1 MNKLCIFILI
11 MGLSL
16 SSYANNISIQ
26 RVSLVD
32 TNKTAKTVVLKINI
46 SWENSWRD
54 DINWDAAWIF
64 FKYKEPKDSVW
75 RWRHGTMSKTGNFP
89 GNSNAALRFVVP
101 DDLKGAF
108 LYRQANGSGNIKS
121 DSLTFLWNY
130 GNDGVTNI
138 DSAEVRVFATEM
150 VYVSEG
156 MFSIGDGN
164 GQQRS
169 FYSFQLKNAPNNYV
183 TITDKWSPLIN
194 TFINNNTGGID
205 DINLYRDGIRVSG
218 LDGLDIDGDKSSDY
232 TNFPTGYRAFYAMK
246 YEVTQGQYADFLNTL
261 SLKDTNN
268 NMFYVDTF
276 RLKRVHPKHK
286 QALQNLDPFLGNIP
300 TESYRHT
307 ISLDTV
313 EVKYRVSRPDRA
325 YGMSNQIHFVSF
337 IDWAG
342 LRPMTELEFEKACR
356 GPLPPYYWTP
366 TGITMRN
373 DTTIKWFGG
382 DWAWGNDTT
391 TPRTNN
397 FYGGQNI
404 LNFSGI
410 ENGTESFT
418 NYNILKRYINPQ
430 GSASILGNI
439 AGMFTFT
446 GGDDGRGPFRVGIFA
461 NDSSSRISS
470 GASYY
475 GIMDMSKN
483 VNEIVISIST
493 NSARTLSYKMHGDG
507 ILNASGQSQ
516 DFFNTN
522 LMGPINSTF
531 LMKSGEVS
539 NRSGNYSQQGFN
551 GFRGVRT
558 AIADN

>member
-1 MNKLCIFILI
+1 MNRFLILLFLLI
-11 MGLSL
+11 
-16 SSYANNISIQ
+16 SSKYSIANNISIQ
-26 RVSLVD
+26 RVSLID
-32 TNKTAKTVVLKINI
+32 TNRVAKTISVRINI
-46 SWENSWRD
+46 SWDNSWRD
-54 DINWDAAWIF
+54 DVKWDAAWIF
-64 FKYKEPKDSVW
+64 FKYKEPKDSIW
-75 RWRHGTMSKTGNFP
+75 KWRHGSMSKTGNYP
-89 GNSNAALRFVVP
+89 GNSNAALKFVVP
-101 DDLKGAF
+101 DDLKGGF
-108 LYRQANGSGNIKS
+108 LYRQTNGSGNIKS

-130 GNDGVTNI
+130 GNDGVLNI
-138 DSAEVRVFATEM
+138 DSVEVRVFATEM

-169 FYSFQLKNAPNNYV
+169 YFSFQLKNAPNNYV

-194 TFINNNTGGID
+194 TFINNNSGGID
-205 DINLYRDGIRVSG
+205 DINLYRDGIRISG

-232 TNFPTGYRAFYAMK
+232 TNFPTGYRAFYTMK
-246 YEVTQGQYADFLNTL
+246 YEVTQGQYADFLNSL

-268 NMFYVDTF
+268 MFYVDTS
-276 RLKRVHPKHK
+276 RLKRIHPKHK
-286 QALQNLDPFLGNIP
+286 QALQNLDPFLGYVP
-300 TESYRHT
+300 TESFRHS

-325 YGMSNQIHFVSF
+325 YGMANQNHFVSF

-356 GPLPPYYWTP
+356 GPLPPYYWSP
-366 TGITMRN
+366 TGNIMRN
-373 DTTIKWFGG
+373 DTTIKWGGG

-391 TPRTNN
+391 TPRSNN
-397 FYGGQNI
+397 SYGGQNI
-404 LNFSGI
+404 LTFSGI
-410 ENGTESFT
+410 ENGTESFS

-430 GSASILGNI
+430 GSASVLGNI
-439 AGMFTFT
+439 AGMYTFT

-475 GIMDMSKN
+475 GIMDLSKN
-483 VNEIVISIST
+483 VHEMVISISSN
-493 NSARTLSYKMHGDG
+493 NSRTFSYKIHGDG
-507 ILNASGQSQ
+507 MLNASGQSQ
-516 DFFNTN
+516 DFYINTF
-522 LMGPINSTF
+522 MGPVTNSF

-539 NRSGNYSQQGFN
+539 NRSMNYSPQGFT

-558 AIADN
+558 ATPDN